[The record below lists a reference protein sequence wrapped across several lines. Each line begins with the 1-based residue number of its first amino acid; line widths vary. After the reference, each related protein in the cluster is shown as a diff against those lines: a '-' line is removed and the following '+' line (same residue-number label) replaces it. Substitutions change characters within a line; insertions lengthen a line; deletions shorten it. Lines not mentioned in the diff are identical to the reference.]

1 MDYDAAKRRTNL
13 PKHGI
18 DLMAMNDKSTSAR
31 SCKADVPYN
40 PSNEGEVRAFWDTAT
55 PHSGV
60 AELRAKRGR
69 PPKACGEKK
78 EQIALRVD
86 SDVLAWFRAQGAGWQ
101 TRMNA
106 ALKAHRDARTRA
118 TRSPAS

>member
-1 MDYDAAKRRTNL
+1 
-13 PKHGI
+13 
-18 DLMAMNDKSTSAR
+18 MNDKPTSAR
-31 SCKADVPYN
+31 SLKSDVPYN
-40 PSNEGEVRAFWDTAT
+40 PGNESEVRAFWDAAT
-55 PHSGV
+55 PHSGA

-106 ALKAHRDARTRA
+106 ALKAHRDARKRA